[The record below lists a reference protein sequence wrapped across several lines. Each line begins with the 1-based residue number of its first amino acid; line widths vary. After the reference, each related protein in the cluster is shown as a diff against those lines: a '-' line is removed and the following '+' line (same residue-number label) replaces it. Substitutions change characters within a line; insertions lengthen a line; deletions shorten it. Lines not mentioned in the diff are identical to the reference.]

1 MVTFN
6 GKKIADIGFYINLDD
21 RVDRKEIIEKQLK
34 DLNIENVIR
43 HSANTST
50 TTGPLNCELSHR
62 ECYKKLLETP
72 GSASDTVLVL
82 EDDCLF
88 IEPFIT
94 NYNSILD
101 DIYSVD
107 WDIFYLGT
115 RNRRTPLFHKNNC
128 FRTGSTAHAH
138 AYILKRKFIEFFFNE
153 YPTPF
158 FHNNSIDELLT
169 LLPYG
174 KEVVIDPN
182 KFGFYQMHQPLIS
195 LPLIDVTT
203 LTYRYC
209 LATQYQS
216 FSSLWR
222 HSNDL
227 STYISSSYYG
237 LENVNS

>member
-1 MVTFN
+1 MVTIN
-6 GKKIADIGFYINLDD
+6 GKKIADVGFYINLDE
-21 RVDRKEIIEKQLK
+21 RTDRKEIIEKQLK
-34 DLNIENVIR
+34 EINIVNVER
-43 HSANTST
+43 HSANTSSH
-50 TTGPLNCELSHR
+50 TGPLNCELSHR
-62 ECYKKLLETP
+62 ECYQKLLDTP
-72 GSASDTVLVL
+72 EADTVLVL

-88 IEPFIT
+88 LEPFIS
-94 NYNSILD
+94 NYETILN
-101 DIYSVD
+101 DIYNTD

-115 RNRRTPLFHKNNC
+115 RNRRTPLYYKNNC
-128 FRTGSTAHAH
+128 FRTSSTAHAH
-138 AYILKRKFIEFFFNE
+138 AYILKKKFVEYFFRE
-153 YPTPF
+153 YPTPM

-174 KEVVIDPN
+174 KNVVIDPN
-182 KFGFYQMHQPLIS
+182 KHGFYQMDQPLTS
-195 LPLIDVTT
+195 LPLENITS

-222 HSNDL
+222 HSNDI